1 MLLPVQSALI
11 IFGFRLIDVSFGTIR
26 VLMVARGRKQL
37 AWVLGFFQA
46 SVYILAVGALLLDI
60 GNWLNVI
67 GYAGG
72 FATGN
77 VLGMWIEERLAIG
90 YTHLTIISSGR
101 GAQVAEH
108 LRRDGYAVTSIP
120 AWGKDGYV
128 TMLDVSIMRKKSRKV
143 RDLVEEV
150 DPQAM
155 VTAEHIRPVRR
166 GFWGI
171 YKF

>member
-1 MLLPVQSALI
+1 MLLSYQSAAI
-11 IFGFRLIDVSFGTIR
+11 IFGFRLIDVSLGTIR

-37 AWVLGFFQA
+37 AWILGFFQA

-60 GNWLNVI
+60 GNWLNVV

-77 VLGMWIEERLAIG
+77 VLGIWIEERLAIG
-90 YTHLTIISSGR
+90 YTHLTIISKGR
-101 GAQVAEH
+101 GAQLANR
-108 LRRDGYAVTSIP
+108 LRSAGYAVTSIP
-120 AWGKDGYV
+120 AWGKDGCV
-128 TMLDVSIMRKKSRKV
+128 AILDVSIVRKKARIV
-143 RDLVEEV
+143 RELIEEV
-150 DPQAM
+150 DEQAM

-171 YKF
+171 